1 MTEFEGTIILL
12 VLIIMGVLVAAILS
26 SFTFSMLLEYH
37 SEFSEKLSKIES
49 KLVSEIIDLKGKT
62 DHIAAVDERIEAK
75 VDEKIAP
82 QLRILVDDMN
92 YQKGVRSNGSDE
104 TDDAVI
110 SIIKACFDENAKLNR
125 MMSEQAEEIGKLK
138 GQNQALEKQLAG
150 YKKRDER

>member
-92 YQKGVRSNGSDE
+92 YQKGVRSNSSDE

-110 SIIKACFDENAKLNR
+110 SIIKACFDENAN
-125 MMSEQAEEIGKLK
+125 
-138 GQNQALEKQLAG
+138 
-150 YKKRDER
+150 